1 MNKPENPTKKPRNTP
16 TGRRK
21 KPPANAAELL
31 LELSSN
37 GYNKKGLAYR
47 LGTTVETMNK
57 WLELYPEL
65 QTALDEG
72 REREHHA
79 LFNALYENATK
90 GGNVTAAIFLLKTRH
105 GYREGDQSEIANKV
119 SINFQLPGAMRLED
133 FTKDVTPARKEIAND

>member
-1 MNKPENPTKKPRNTP
+1 MTEKKARNAV
-16 TGRRK
+16 TGTRK
-21 KPPANAAELL
+21 KPPADAAATL
-31 LELSSN
+31 LELAAG

-47 LGTTVETMNK
+47 LGTTVETLNK

-65 QTALDEG
+65 QQALDEG

-90 GGNVTAAIFLLKTRH
+90 GGNVTAAIFLLKARH

-119 SINFQLPGAMRLED
+119 SINFQLPGALRLED
-133 FTKDVTPARKEIAND
+133 FARDVTPSKGSLSHDD

>member
-1 MNKPENPTKKPRNTP
+1 LSKPEKPRNAV
-16 TGRRK
+16 TGTRK
-21 KPPANAAELL
+21 KPPANAAEKL
-31 LELSSN
+31 LELAAT

-47 LGTTVETMNK
+47 LGTTVETLNK

-65 QTALDEG
+65 QQALDEG

-90 GGNVTAAIFLLKTRH
+90 GGNVTAAIFLLKARH

-119 SINFQLPGAMRLED
+119 SINFSLPGALRLED
-133 FTKDVTPARKEIAND
+133 FTKDVTPPKGSLSHD

>member
-1 MNKPENPTKKPRNTP
+1 LNKPEKKPRNTP
-16 TGRRK
+16 TGTRK
-21 KPPANAAELL
+21 KPPAKAAELL
-31 LELSSN
+31 LELAAA

-47 LGTTVETMNK
+47 LGTTVETLNK

-105 GYREGDQSEIANKV
+105 GYREGDQTEIANKV

-133 FTKDVTPARKEIAND
+133 FAKDVTPSRREIGND